1 MRRALQFT
9 MRIYLGSERMRA
21 KKVGMK
27 IVNFVMYFALGVI
40 VLHVFLWSLAS
51 LLELL
56 IKILELFV

>member
-1 MRRALQFT
+1 MRKALQFT

-21 KKVGMK
+21 KKVGQK

-40 VLHVFLWSLAS
+40 VLHVFLWALAD
-51 LLELL
+51 LLELF